1 MPPLS
6 QTKHIIACRIA
17 SHSRYLDSR
26 HLFLLPLHL
35 INGHLGKESNQ
46 SGWPSVRFAM
56 GAIEIFLCV
65 FAGHFIAVHSVMNE
79 QDVAF
84 TQDFPGLVE
93 NLIPFPFRRN
103 FDFTPYDTIF
113 SSWRTR
119 SPDFH
124 MLGDLPPIMNI
135 PKVEVFCDESNLTV
149 LVGKRSNGV
158 MLTGEEM
165 QLGDGCYSNRE
176 LPNQFVFIYG
186 LDECGTTRVVS

>member
-1 MPPLS
+1 
-6 QTKHIIACRIA
+6 
-17 SHSRYLDSR
+17 
-26 HLFLLPLHL
+26 
-35 INGHLGKESNQ
+35 
-46 SGWPSVRFAM
+46 M
-56 GAIEIFLCV
+56 GAIELFLCV
-65 FAGHFIAVHSVMNE
+65 FVGHFTAVHSVMNE
-79 QDVAF
+79 QDATF

-93 NLIPFPFRRN
+93 NLIPFPFKRN

-149 LVGKRSNGV
+149 LVGKRSNSV
-158 MLTGEEM
+158 MLTGEEI
-165 QLGDGCYSNRE
+165 QLGGGCYSNRE
-176 LPNQFVFIYG
+176 LPNQFVFTYS